1 MVHSH
6 NSKATGQMMMMKMM
20 NDDDDEWYQFPP
32 LQPRAELRRNQRGEI
47 GRQHIKGASGSRFS
61 PL

>member
-20 NDDDDEWYQFPP
+20 NDDDDEWCQFPP
-32 LQPRAELRRNQRGEI
+32 LQPIAEEPER
-47 GRQHIKGASGSRFS
+47 
-61 PL
+61 